1 MSAATV
7 IFSPKVGLGRE
18 NAITP
23 SLSATEADRACRRSP
38 VLAGCSQR
46 ARTPPTTGNAATMRR
61 PRRNHDPRNARA
73 ENGLAHGH
81 DPHESCRQS
90 ELHARDPCRF
100 ALRPAASAGLAH
112 FLEHLIF
119 KSTRDFSRHQIAAT
133 MQRCGNRF
141 DPTTSK
147 EMISIAG
154 TVRWAKW
161 TRRFPS
167 SRASR
172 SDRSL
177 TRHDLETE
185 RQVVL
190 EELRD
195 WEVDPSKWIEVLTD
209 QTLWGSH
216 PLGRD
221 TGGTRASVRD
231 ISREHVRRFH
241 RKFFHPANAV
251 LSLAGPMS
259 ADEMIASA
267 NKHFGSWR
275 AAPGAAFPKRPPNVT
290 RLPAAPQGRRS
301 RMLRRAD
308 TQQVWFSLS
317 TTTPSYPKATARAHT
332 QLAQVLVGDGDGSR
346 LWDGLRERL
355 GLAYEVYATLDFYA
369 DIGVM
374 SAKAAVGRTR
384 AAHGAQ
390 GDQAHS
396 CRHGRSGLHE
406 GRSRPRQRR
415 VAAQI
420 ELIAEWNAANAARYA
435 ELALLDQELAT
446 PNEELAM
453 LSTIGAREFNAFFR
467 ERCAGIKPA
476 VCAIGEASGLGS
488 DNCLETRE

>member
-1 MSAATV
+1 
-7 IFSPKVGLGRE
+7 
-18 NAITP
+18 
-23 SLSATEADRACRRSP
+23 
-38 VLAGCSQR
+38 
-46 ARTPPTTGNAATMRR
+46 MRR
-61 PRRNHDPRNARA
+61 PRRNQDPATHA
-73 ENGLAHGH
+73 LQNGLRVVTTPMRHAGSLSFTLAIRAGSLY
-81 DPHESCRQS
+81 DPPQR
-90 ELHARDPCRF
+90 
-100 ALRPAASAGLAH
+100 AGLAH

-119 KSTRDFSRHQIAAT
+119 KSTRDFSRQQIAAT

-154 TVRWAKW
+154 TVPMGKVDSAL
-161 TRRFPS
+161 S
-167 SRASR
+167 LVASVTQR
-172 SDRSL
+172 PLFDSN
-177 TRHDLETE
+177 DLETE

-231 ISREHVRRFH
+231 ITREHVRRFH

-290 RLPAAPQGRRS
+290 RLPAVPQGRRS

-317 TTTPSYPKATARAHT
+317 TTTPSYPQGHRAMLHT

-369 DIGVM
+369 EIGVM

-384 AAHGAQ
+384 AATAVKETKRILADTVARGFSKDEVDRGKDA
-390 GDQAHS
+390 
-396 CRHGRSGLHE
+396 L
-406 GRSRPRQRR
+406 
-415 VAAQI
+415 AAQI

-435 ELALLDQELAT
+435 ELALFDQELQT
-446 PNEELAM
+446 PAQELAM
-453 LSTIGAREFNAFFR
+453 LRTIGAREFNAFVR
-467 ERCAGIKPA
+467 EQLRWDQAT
-476 VCAIGEASGLGS
+476 VCAIGQAPALAAIS
-488 DNCLETRE
+488 

>member
-1 MSAATV
+1 MT
-7 IFSPKVGLGRE
+7 
-18 NAITP
+18 TP
-23 SLSATEADRACRRSP
+23 MRHAGSLSFALALRAGSLYDP
-38 VLAGCSQR
+38 
-46 ARTPPTTGNAATMRR
+46 
-61 PRRNHDPRNARA
+61 PRR
-73 ENGLAHGH
+73 
-81 DPHESCRQS
+81 
-90 ELHARDPCRF
+90 
-100 ALRPAASAGLAH
+100 AGLAH

-154 TVRWAKW
+154 TVPMGKVDSALELV
-161 TRRFPS
+161 
-167 SRASR
+167 ASVTQR
-172 SDRSL
+172 PLFDRN
-177 TRHDLETE
+177 DLETE

-231 ISREHVRRFH
+231 ITRDHVRRFH

-251 LSLAGPMS
+251 LSLAGPMR
-259 ADEMIASA
+259 AEEMVKVAED
-267 NKHFGSWR
+267 HFGAWR
-275 AAPGAAFPKRPPNVT
+275 PAPGATFPKRPPNIT
-290 RLPAAPQGRRS
+290 TTPSAPQNRRS
-301 RMLRRAD
+301 RVVRRAD

-317 TTTPSYPKATARAHT
+317 TTTPSYPDGHRAMLNT

-369 DIGVM
+369 EIGVM

-384 AAHGAQ
+384 AASAVKETKRILADTVARGFSKDEVAR
-390 GDQAHS
+390 GKDA
-396 CRHGRSGLHE
+396 L
-406 GRSRPRQRR
+406 
-415 VAAQI
+415 AAQI
-420 ELIAEWNAANAARYA
+420 ELVAEWNAANAARYA
-435 ELALLDQELAT
+435 ELALFDQALLTPAQELS
-446 PNEELAM
+446 M
-453 LSTIGAREFNAFFR
+453 LRTIGAREFNGFVAQR
-467 ERCAGIKPA
+467 LRWDQAA
-476 VCAIGEASGLGS
+476 VCAIGEGPALAAIA
-488 DNCLETRE
+488 